1 MVQIIPTI
9 NVTTQDKFV
18 SQLRDAELLCD
29 LIQIDVADGEFTAW
43 KSWNEPEVIKDIQTG
58 ARYEVHLM
66 VKDVEKELARWSVV
80 QNIQRMVIHFESFA
94 CGEHAE
100 PNNQQFYALVNKLV
114 VEANWEIGVALN
126 PDTPIEALEPIA
138 DKINYV
144 MLLGVNP
151 GTSGQPMQDSV
162 IDKIQDLRIAYP
174 DVNIEIDGGVN
185 ETNARSLVM
194 AGANILCLGSGIF
207 NDKNTVENNYK
218 KFVELCTI

>member
-1 MVQIIPTI
+1 MVHIVPTI
-9 NVTTQDKFV
+9 NVQSQDKFV

-29 LIQIDVADGEFTAW
+29 LIQIDVADGMFTMW

-80 QNIQRMVIHFESFA
+80 QNIQRMIIHFEPFTD
-94 CGEHAE
+94 E
-100 PNNQQFYALVNKLV
+100 QQFYALTNKLV
-114 VEANWEIGVALN
+114 VEANWEIGAALN
-126 PDTPIEALEPIA
+126 PDTPIEVLEPIA

-151 GTSGQPMQDSV
+151 GLSGQSMRDNV

-174 DVNIEIDGGVN
+174 DVNIEVDGGIN
-185 ETNARSLVM
+185 ETNARSIVM

-207 NDKNTVENNYK
+207 NDKASVMENFDKFK
-218 KFVELCTI
+218 KLIS

>member
-29 LIQIDVADGEFTAW
+29 LVQIDIADGAFTAW
-43 KSWNEPEVIKDIQTG
+43 KSWNEPEIVKDIQTG

-80 QNIQRMVIHFESFA
+80 QNIQRVIIHFESF
-94 CGEHAE
+94 E
-100 PNNQQFYALVNKLV
+100 NNQQFYTLINKLV

-126 PDTPIEALEPIA
+126 PDTPIEVLEPIA

-151 GTSGQPMQDSV
+151 GLSGQPMRDNV

-174 DVNIEIDGGVN
+174 DVNIEVDGGVN
-185 ETNARSLVM
+185 ETNARSMVM
-194 AGANILCLGSGIF
+194 AGANMLCLGSGIF
-207 NDKNTVENNYK
+207 NDKASVKENFEKFK
-218 KFVELCTI
+218 KLTN

>member
-1 MVQIIPTI
+1 MATIIPTI
-9 NVTTQDKFV
+9 NVQSQDAFV

-43 KSWNEPEVIKDIQTG
+43 KSWNEPEVVKDIQTG

-80 QNIQRMVIHFESFA
+80 QNIQRVIIHAESFS
-94 CGEHAE
+94 E
-100 PNNQQFYALVNKLV
+100 PKKLYEIINKLLL
-114 VEANWEIGVALN
+114 EANYEVGVALN
-126 PDTPIEALEPIA
+126 PDTPIEILEPIA

-151 GTSGQPMQDSV
+151 GTSGQPMQDNV

-174 DVNIEIDGGVN
+174 DVNIEVDGGIN
-185 ETNARSLVM
+185 ETNARSIVM

-207 NDKNTVENNYK
+207 NDKASVKENFE
-218 KFVELCTI
+218 KFIKLTN

>member
-1 MVQIIPTI
+1 MVTIVPTI
-9 NVTTQDKFV
+9 NVTTQEKFV

-29 LIQIDVADGEFTAW
+29 LVQIDVADGEFTAW

-66 VKDVEKELARWSVV
+66 VKDVEREIARWSVV
-80 QNIQRMVIHFESFA
+80 QNIQRMIIHFESFI
-94 CGEHAE
+94 EK
-100 PNNQQFYALVNKLV
+100 QQFYSLINKLV
-114 VEANWEIGVALN
+114 VEAGWEIGVALN

-151 GTSGQPMQDSV
+151 GLSGQSMQDSV

-174 DVNIEIDGGVN
+174 DVNIEIDGGIN
-185 ETNARSLVM
+185 ETNARSVVM
-194 AGANILCLGSGIF
+194 AGANILCMGAGIF
-207 NDKNTVENNYK
+207 NDKASVKENYN
-218 KFVELCTI
+218 KFKALCTTF